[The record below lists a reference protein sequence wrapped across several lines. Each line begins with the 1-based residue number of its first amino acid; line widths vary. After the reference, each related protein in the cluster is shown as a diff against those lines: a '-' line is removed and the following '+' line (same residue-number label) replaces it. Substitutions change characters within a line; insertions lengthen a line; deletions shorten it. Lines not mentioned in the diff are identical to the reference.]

1 MAESGVHACA
11 SAVRKAG
18 KQSIQHAGVPV
29 TREQIEDYVAHR
41 QDEDRTSESIQKYAR
56 DLDALYRFLP
66 EEKRIYPETLSQWRG
81 SLLGEGY
88 APRTVNSMVSVANS
102 FLKWLGHRE
111 LQLTGQLNIAYDQP
125 ELTRNEYLRLLSAAR
140 HLNKERTYLLV
151 KVFTTVNITVLELP
165 RLTVEAVRGDQVEF
179 TANGVRYLAAIPS
192 CLRDELLDY
201 ARRSCIA
208 SGPIFVTRTGKP
220 LGRTAVTAYIQS
232 LAQTARWR
240 RKNVTRAVCTSCT
253 SLPWTAL
260 RPQCVFWQSKAMSG
274 FWNKNSCL
282 WDGRKNPSNPG
293 AEAGRRASSSV
304 PQNRGDYHENLERC
318 GRVRS
323 LTAPCRAVS
332 FGRDSQNCNRR

>member
-11 SAVRKAG
+11 SAVWKAG

-41 QDEDRTSESIQKYAR
+41 QGEDRTSESIQKYAR
-56 DLDALYRFLP
+56 DLDALYHFLP

-165 RLTVEAVRGDQVEF
+165 RLNVEGVRGDQVEF

-232 LAQTARWR
+232 LAQTARVAPEKCNPRCLHKLYQSTMDGIEAAVRVLAEQSHEQLLEQEQLLVGWQEEPVKSR
-240 RKNVTRAVCTSCT
+240 RGG
-253 SLPWTAL
+253 
-260 RPQCVFWQSKAMSG
+260 RP
-274 FWNKNSCL
+274 
-282 WDGRKNPSNPG
+282 
-293 AEAGRRASSSV
+293 AGKQFIA
-304 PQNRGDYHENLERC
+304 
-318 GRVRS
+318 
-323 LTAPCRAVS
+323 AK
-332 FGRDSQNCNRR
+332 

>member
-11 SAVRKAG
+11 SAVWKAG

-41 QDEDRTSESIQKYAR
+41 QGEDRTSESIQKYAR
-56 DLDALYRFLP
+56 DLDALYHFLP

-201 ARRSCIA
+201 ARRSCIT

-220 LGRTAVTAYIQS
+220 LGRTTVTAYIQS
-232 LAQTARWR
+232 LAQTARVAPEKCNPRCLHKLYQSTMDGIEAAVRVLEEQSHERLLEQEQLLVGWQEEPVKSR
-240 RKNVTRAVCTSCT
+240 RGG
-253 SLPWTAL
+253 
-260 RPQCVFWQSKAMSG
+260 RP
-274 FWNKNSCL
+274 
-282 WDGRKNPSNPG
+282 
-293 AEAGRRASSSV
+293 AGKQFSA
-304 PQNRGDYHENLERC
+304 
-318 GRVRS
+318 
-323 LTAPCRAVS
+323 AK
-332 FGRDSQNCNRR
+332 

>member
-11 SAVRKAG
+11 SAVWKAG
-18 KQSIQHAGVPV
+18 KQSIQHAGVPM

-41 QDEDRTSESIQKYAR
+41 QGEDRTSESIQKYAR

-232 LAQTARWR
+232 LAQTARVAPEKCNPR
-240 RKNVTRAVCTSCT
+240 CLHKLYQSTMDGIEAAVRVLAEQSHEQLLEQEQLLVGWQEEPVK
-253 SLPWTAL
+253 SRGGG
-260 RPQCVFWQSKAMSG
+260 RP
-274 FWNKNSCL
+274 
-282 WDGRKNPSNPG
+282 
-293 AEAGRRASSSV
+293 AGKQFIA
-304 PQNRGDYHENLERC
+304 
-318 GRVRS
+318 
-323 LTAPCRAVS
+323 AK
-332 FGRDSQNCNRR
+332 

>member
-11 SAVRKAG
+11 SAVWKAG

-41 QDEDRTSESIQKYAR
+41 QGEDRTSESIQKYAR
-56 DLDALYRFLP
+56 DLDALYHFLP

-201 ARRSCIA
+201 ARRSCIT

-220 LGRTAVTAYIQS
+220 LGRTTVTAYIQS
-232 LAQTARWR
+232 LAQTARVAPEKCNPRCLHKLYQSTMDGIEAAVRVLAEQSHERLLEQEQLLVGWQEEPVKSR
-240 RKNVTRAVCTSCT
+240 RGG
-253 SLPWTAL
+253 
-260 RPQCVFWQSKAMSG
+260 RP
-274 FWNKNSCL
+274 
-282 WDGRKNPSNPG
+282 
-293 AEAGRRASSSV
+293 AGKQFSA
-304 PQNRGDYHENLERC
+304 
-318 GRVRS
+318 
-323 LTAPCRAVS
+323 AK
-332 FGRDSQNCNRR
+332 

>member
-11 SAVRKAG
+11 SAVWKAG

-41 QDEDRTSESIQKYAR
+41 QGEDRTSESIQKYAR

-201 ARRSCIA
+201 ARRSCIT

-232 LAQTARWR
+232 LAQTARVAPEKCNPRCLHKLYQSTMDGIEAAVRVLAEQSHERLLEQEQLLVGWQEEPVKSR
-240 RKNVTRAVCTSCT
+240 RGG
-253 SLPWTAL
+253 
-260 RPQCVFWQSKAMSG
+260 RP
-274 FWNKNSCL
+274 
-282 WDGRKNPSNPG
+282 
-293 AEAGRRASSSV
+293 AGKQFSA
-304 PQNRGDYHENLERC
+304 
-318 GRVRS
+318 
-323 LTAPCRAVS
+323 AK
-332 FGRDSQNCNRR
+332 

>member
-11 SAVRKAG
+11 SAVWKAG
-18 KQSIQHAGVPV
+18 KQSIQHAGVPM

-41 QDEDRTSESIQKYAR
+41 QGEDRTSESIQKYAR

-165 RLTVEAVRGDQVEF
+165 RLTVEAVGGDQVEF

-232 LAQTARWR
+232 LAQTARVAPEKCNPR
-240 RKNVTRAVCTSCT
+240 CLHKLYQSTMDGIEAAVRVLAEQSHERLLEQEQLLVGWQEEPVK
-253 SLPWTAL
+253 SRGGG
-260 RPQCVFWQSKAMSG
+260 RP
-274 FWNKNSCL
+274 
-282 WDGRKNPSNPG
+282 
-293 AEAGRRASSSV
+293 AGKQFIA
-304 PQNRGDYHENLERC
+304 
-318 GRVRS
+318 
-323 LTAPCRAVS
+323 AK
-332 FGRDSQNCNRR
+332 

>member
-11 SAVRKAG
+11 SAVWKAG
-18 KQSIQHAGVPV
+18 KQSIQHAGVPM

-41 QDEDRTSESIQKYAR
+41 QGEDRTSESIQKYAR
-56 DLDALYRFLP
+56 DLDALYHFLP
-66 EEKRIYPETLSQWRG
+66 EEKRIYPETLSQWSG

-232 LAQTARWR
+232 LAQTARVAPEKCNPRCLHKLYQSTMEGIETTVRILAEQSHERLLEQEQLLVGWQEEP
-240 RKNVTRAVCTSCT
+240 VS
-253 SLPWTAL
+253 S
-260 RPQCVFWQSKAMSG
+260 QCR
-274 FWNKNSCL
+274 
-282 WDGRKNPSNPG
+282 GRL
-293 AEAGRRASSSV
+293 AGK
-304 PQNRGDYHENLERC
+304 PFNTTQ
-318 GRVRS
+318 
-323 LTAPCRAVS
+323 
-332 FGRDSQNCNRR
+332 

>member
-11 SAVRKAG
+11 SAVWKAG
-18 KQSIQHAGVPV
+18 KQSIQHAGVPM

-41 QDEDRTSESIQKYAR
+41 QGEDRTSESIQKYAR

-125 ELTRNEYLRLLSAAR
+125 ELTRSEYLRLLSAAR

-192 CLRDELLDY
+192 WLRDELLDY

-232 LAQTARWR
+232 LAQTARVAPEKCNPRCLHKLYQSTMDGIEAAVRVLAEQSHEQLLEQEQLLVGWQEEPVKSR
-240 RKNVTRAVCTSCT
+240 R
-253 SLPWTAL
+253 
-260 RPQCVFWQSKAMSG
+260 G
-274 FWNKNSCL
+274 
-282 WDGRKNPSNPG
+282 GRL
-293 AEAGRRASSSV
+293 AGKQFIA
-304 PQNRGDYHENLERC
+304 
-318 GRVRS
+318 
-323 LTAPCRAVS
+323 AK
-332 FGRDSQNCNRR
+332 

>member
-11 SAVRKAG
+11 SAVWKAG

-41 QDEDRTSESIQKYAR
+41 QGEDRTSESIQKYAR

-232 LAQTARWR
+232 LAQTARVAPEKCNPRCLHKLYQSTMDGIEAAVRVLAEQSHERLLEQEQLLVGWQEEPVKSR
-240 RKNVTRAVCTSCT
+240 RGG
-253 SLPWTAL
+253 
-260 RPQCVFWQSKAMSG
+260 RP
-274 FWNKNSCL
+274 
-282 WDGRKNPSNPG
+282 
-293 AEAGRRASSSV
+293 AGKQFSA
-304 PQNRGDYHENLERC
+304 
-318 GRVRS
+318 
-323 LTAPCRAVS
+323 AK
-332 FGRDSQNCNRR
+332 

>member
-11 SAVRKAG
+11 SAVWKAG
-18 KQSIQHAGVPV
+18 KQSIQHAGVPM

-165 RLTVEAVRGDQVEF
+165 RLTVEAVRGDQAEF

-232 LAQTARWR
+232 LAQTARVAPEKCNPRCLHKLYQSTMDGIEAAVRVLAEQSHERLLEQEQLLVGWQEEPVKSR
-240 RKNVTRAVCTSCT
+240 RGG
-253 SLPWTAL
+253 
-260 RPQCVFWQSKAMSG
+260 RP
-274 FWNKNSCL
+274 
-282 WDGRKNPSNPG
+282 
-293 AEAGRRASSSV
+293 AGKQFSA
-304 PQNRGDYHENLERC
+304 
-318 GRVRS
+318 
-323 LTAPCRAVS
+323 AK
-332 FGRDSQNCNRR
+332 

>member
-11 SAVRKAG
+11 SAVWKAG

-41 QDEDRTSESIQKYAR
+41 QGEDRTSESIQKYAR
-56 DLDALYRFLP
+56 DLDALYHFLP

-232 LAQTARWR
+232 LAQTARVAPEKCNPR
-240 RKNVTRAVCTSCT
+240 CLHKLYQSTMDGIEAAVRVLAEQSHERLLEQEQLLVGWQEEPVK
-253 SLPWTAL
+253 SRGGG
-260 RPQCVFWQSKAMSG
+260 RP
-274 FWNKNSCL
+274 
-282 WDGRKNPSNPG
+282 
-293 AEAGRRASSSV
+293 AGKQFIA
-304 PQNRGDYHENLERC
+304 
-318 GRVRS
+318 
-323 LTAPCRAVS
+323 AK
-332 FGRDSQNCNRR
+332 

>member
-11 SAVRKAG
+11 SAVWKAG
-18 KQSIQHAGVPV
+18 KQSIQHAGVPM

-41 QDEDRTSESIQKYAR
+41 QGEDRTSESIQKYAR
-56 DLDALYRFLP
+56 DLDALYHFLP

-165 RLTVEAVRGDQVEF
+165 CLTVEAVRGDQVEF

-232 LAQTARWR
+232 LAQTARVAPEKCNPRCLHKLYQSTMDGIEAAVRVLAEQSHERLLEQEQLLVGWQEEPVKSR
-240 RKNVTRAVCTSCT
+240 R
-253 SLPWTAL
+253 
-260 RPQCVFWQSKAMSG
+260 G
-274 FWNKNSCL
+274 
-282 WDGRKNPSNPG
+282 GRL
-293 AEAGRRASSSV
+293 AGKQFS
-304 PQNRGDYHENLERC
+304 
-318 GRVRS
+318 
-323 LTAPCRAVS
+323 TTK
-332 FGRDSQNCNRR
+332 

>member
-11 SAVRKAG
+11 SAVWKAG
-18 KQSIQHAGVPV
+18 KQSIQHAGVPM

-41 QDEDRTSESIQKYAR
+41 QGEDRTSESIQKYAR

-232 LAQTARWR
+232 LAQTARVAPEKCNPR
-240 RKNVTRAVCTSCT
+240 CLHK
-253 SLPWTAL
+253 LY
-260 RPQCVFWQSKAMSG
+260 QSTMDEIETTVRI
-274 FWNKNSCL
+274 L
-282 WDGRKNPSNPG
+282 
-293 AEAGRRASSSV
+293 AEQS
-304 PQNRGDYHENLERC
+304 HEQLLEREQMLV
-318 GRVRS
+318 GWQEEPVKSRR
-323 LTAPCRAVS
+323 
-332 FGRDSQNCNRR
+332 RDRLAGK

>member
-165 RLTVEAVRGDQVEF
+165 RLTVEAVRGDQAEF

-192 CLRDELLDY
+192 WLRDELLDY

-232 LAQTARWR
+232 LAQTARVAPEKCNPRCLHKLYQSTMDGIEAAVRVLAEQSHEQLLEQEQLLVGWQEEPVKSR
-240 RKNVTRAVCTSCT
+240 RGG
-253 SLPWTAL
+253 
-260 RPQCVFWQSKAMSG
+260 RP
-274 FWNKNSCL
+274 
-282 WDGRKNPSNPG
+282 
-293 AEAGRRASSSV
+293 AGKQFSA
-304 PQNRGDYHENLERC
+304 
-318 GRVRS
+318 
-323 LTAPCRAVS
+323 AK
-332 FGRDSQNCNRR
+332 

>member
-11 SAVRKAG
+11 SAVWKAG

-41 QDEDRTSESIQKYAR
+41 QGEDRTSESIQKYAR

-201 ARRSCIA
+201 ARRSCIT

-232 LAQTARWR
+232 LAQTARVAPEKCNPRCLHKLYQSTMDGIEAAVRVLAEQSHERLLEQEQLLVGWQEEPVKSR
-240 RKNVTRAVCTSCT
+240 RGG
-253 SLPWTAL
+253 
-260 RPQCVFWQSKAMSG
+260 RP
-274 FWNKNSCL
+274 
-282 WDGRKNPSNPG
+282 
-293 AEAGRRASSSV
+293 AGKQFS
-304 PQNRGDYHENLERC
+304 
-318 GRVRS
+318 
-323 LTAPCRAVS
+323 TTK
-332 FGRDSQNCNRR
+332 

>member
-11 SAVRKAG
+11 SAVWKAG
-18 KQSIQHAGVPV
+18 KQSIQHAGVPM

-41 QDEDRTSESIQKYAR
+41 QGEDRTSESIQKYAR

-232 LAQTARWR
+232 LAQTARVAPEKCNPR
-240 RKNVTRAVCTSCT
+240 CLHKLYQSTIDGIEAAVRVLAEQSHERLLEQEQLLVGWQEEPVK
-253 SLPWTAL
+253 SRGGG
-260 RPQCVFWQSKAMSG
+260 RP
-274 FWNKNSCL
+274 
-282 WDGRKNPSNPG
+282 
-293 AEAGRRASSSV
+293 AGKQFIA
-304 PQNRGDYHENLERC
+304 
-318 GRVRS
+318 
-323 LTAPCRAVS
+323 AK
-332 FGRDSQNCNRR
+332 

>member
-11 SAVRKAG
+11 SAVWKAG
-18 KQSIQHAGVPV
+18 KQSIQHAGVPM
-29 TREQIEDYVAHR
+29 TREQIEDYIAHR

-232 LAQTARWR
+232 LAQTARVAPEKCNPR
-240 RKNVTRAVCTSCT
+240 CLHKLYQSTMDGIEAAVRVLAEQSHERLLEQEQLLVGWQEEPVK
-253 SLPWTAL
+253 SRGGG
-260 RPQCVFWQSKAMSG
+260 RP
-274 FWNKNSCL
+274 
-282 WDGRKNPSNPG
+282 
-293 AEAGRRASSSV
+293 AGKQFIA
-304 PQNRGDYHENLERC
+304 
-318 GRVRS
+318 
-323 LTAPCRAVS
+323 AK
-332 FGRDSQNCNRR
+332 